1 MFTMIV
7 CWVLALS
14 FFVVCINQ
22 RTIWSEEGNNSSFV
36 VGMIIGVILLLAGL
50 PW

>member
-7 CWVLALS
+7 CWILALS

-22 RTIWSEEGNNSSFV
+22 RTMWEAEGNNSSFWT
-36 VGMIIGVILLLAGL
+36 GMFIGVVLLLAGL

>member
-22 RTIWSEEGNNSSFV
+22 RTKWVEEGNNSSFV
-36 VGMIIGVILLLAGL
+36 VGMLIGAILLLAGL

>member
-7 CWVLALS
+7 CWLLALS
-14 FFVVCINQ
+14 YFVVCINQ
-22 RTIWSEEGNNSSFV
+22 RTIWAEEGNGSEFF
-36 VGMIIGVILLLAGL
+36 VGMLIGIILLLAGL

>member
-7 CWVLALS
+7 CWLLALT

-22 RTIWSEEGNNSSFV
+22 RTIWEEEGNKSSFW
-36 VGMIIGVILLLAGL
+36 VGMLIGVQLLLAGL